1 MKHFLI
7 ILILGTALIGPT
19 ETKTNP
25 IDVEKRS
32 NELKLDTLTK
42 LYIIKTKALR
52 DVYAS
57 DIWKD
62 ND

>member
-7 ILILGTALIGPT
+7 ILIVGTVFFGVIG
-19 ETKTNP
+19 TKIKP

-42 LYIIKTKALR
+42 LYVIKTKALR